1 MQYPPPDRL
10 PNKLPYLRDTS
21 IFQDLRHDELALLG
35 QSMPIQ
41 RVPIGTLFF
50 SPDQAAEVLFILKEG
65 QVRLYHLSPDGK
77 ALTIAI
83 LEAGAIFG
91 EMALLGQQLHQSYA
105 EAISPCLFCPVHR
118 EDVKHLLF
126 SNPRIAARITE
137 IFGQRL
143 MRAEQRLSDFAFKTV
158 PQRLANLLLQLG
170 RPPRP
175 HLFRGSVGSLEVR
188 FTHEA
193 LAEMIGTY
201 RETTTKILN
210 EFRAQGLIELNRGC
224 VLIVNEAGLRAV
236 SEGGV

>member
-1 MQYPPPDRL
+1 
-10 PNKLPYLRDTS
+10 
-21 IFQDLRHDELALLG
+21 
-35 QSMPIQ
+35 
-41 RVPIGTLFF
+41 
-50 SPDQAAEVLFILKEG
+50 
-65 QVRLYHLSPDGK
+65 
-77 ALTIAI
+77 
-83 LEAGAIFG
+83 
-91 EMALLGQQLHQSYA
+91 
-105 EAISPCLFCPVHR
+105 VHR